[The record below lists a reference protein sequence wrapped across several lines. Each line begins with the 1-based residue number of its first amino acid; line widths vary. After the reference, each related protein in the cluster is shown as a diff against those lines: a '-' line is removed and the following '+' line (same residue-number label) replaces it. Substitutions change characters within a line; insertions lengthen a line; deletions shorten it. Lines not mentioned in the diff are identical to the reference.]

1 MAKGTGTTRS
11 GSAVN
16 PTGVGTQSIATGGG
30 NGGATISLGAQSMAA
45 SSGANND
52 IAKQVVNSAQDWK
65 KSKKEATKV
74 FDNLE
79 KLSQEDNKKYWNASV
94 GVRIHMKRHSD
105 ANLDNIEHYLNK
117 KGIKTEPIAKK
128 VSDTGLYAM
137 FPATTKGITFKIAG
151 NEYALSSESSY
162 PWGTTFTLYTRNKE
176 IPLGLKG
183 NNTTTW
189 QVFNKMS
196 TVIKEKL

>member
-1 MAKGTGTTRS
+1 MSKGAGTTRS
-11 GSAVN
+11 GSAAN
-16 PTGVGTQSIATGGG
+16 PTGVGTQLMATSGG
-30 NGGATISLGAQSMAA
+30 NGTTISLGAQSMATL
-45 SSGANND
+45 SGANND
-52 IAKQVVNSAQDWK
+52 TTKQVVNSAQDWK

-79 KLSQEDNKKYWNASV
+79 KLSREDDKKYWNASV

-117 KGIKTEPIAKK
+117 KGIKTEPISKK

-137 FPATTKGITFKIAG
+137 FPATTKGITFKIAD

-189 QVFNKMS
+189 QVFDKMNKL
-196 TVIKEKL
+196 VKEKL

>member
-1 MAKGTGTTRS
+1 MAKGNGTTRS
-11 GSAVN
+11 GSAAN
-16 PTGVGTQSIATGGG
+16 PNGVGTQLMATSGG
-30 NGGATISLGAQSMAA
+30 NGTTISLGAQSMATL
-45 SSGANND
+45 SGANND
-52 IAKQVVNSAQDWK
+52 TTKQVVNSAQDWK

-79 KLSQEDNKKYWNASV
+79 KLSREDDKKYWNASV

-117 KGIKTEPIAKK
+117 KGIKTEPISKK
-128 VSDTGLYAM
+128 VSNTGLYAM
-137 FPATTKGITFKIAG
+137 FPATTRGITFKIAG

-183 NNTTTW
+183 NDTTTW
-189 QVFNKMS
+189 QVFDKMNKL
-196 TVIKEKL
+196 VKEKL

>member
-1 MAKGTGTTRS
+1 MAKGNGTTRS
-11 GSAVN
+11 GSAAN
-16 PTGVGTQSIATGGG
+16 PNGVGTQLMATSGG
-30 NGGATISLGAQSMAA
+30 NGTTISLGAQSMATL
-45 SSGANND
+45 SGANND
-52 IAKQVVNSAQDWK
+52 TTKQVVNSAQDWK

-79 KLSQEDNKKYWNASV
+79 KLSREDDKKYWNASV

-117 KGIKTEPIAKK
+117 KGIKTEPISKK

-137 FPATTKGITFKIAG
+137 FPATTRGITFKIAG

-183 NNTTTW
+183 NDTTTW
-189 QVFNKMS
+189 QVFDKMNKL
-196 TVIKEKL
+196 VKEKL